1 MKQIAPLLL
10 LILFTS
16 FAATA
21 QHSLRKR
28 WSTDTTLATP
38 ESVLFDAQNKILY
51 VSLINGQPDQADGKG
66 GIAKVNLDGKVLD
79 TNWVTGLN
87 APKGLGEYGNTLYA
101 ADLNEVVVI
110 DIPSGKVTKKIP
122 VEGAQFLN
130 DITVDT
136 KGNVYVSDTRT
147 GKVHKIENG
156 TVTTYLEN
164 LKNPNGLLA
173 LGNDLYV
180 LASGVLYK
188 ADAGKK
194 LTTIAE
200 GMDASTDGVE
210 QVKPGEYIVSCWNGV
225 VYYVKDDGNKQQ
237 LLDTRADKINSADI
251 GYDAGNKIV
260 YVPTFFKKG
269 VVSYQLQ

>member
-1 MKQIAPLLL
+1 MKQVTPMF
-10 LILFTS
+10 LFALVIS
-16 FAATA
+16 FIATA
-21 QHSLRKR
+21 QHSLTKK
-28 WSTDTTLATP
+28 WSTDTTLAIP

-51 VSLINGQPDQADGKG
+51 ASLINGQPDRADGKG
-66 GIAKVNLDGKVLD
+66 GIAKVALNGKILD

-87 APKGLGEYGNTLYA
+87 APKGLGKYNNILYA
-101 ADLNEVVVI
+101 ADLTEVAVI
-110 DIPSGKVTKKIP
+110 DIPSGKVTKKIS

-130 DITVDT
+130 DITVDS
-136 KGNVYVSDTRT
+136 KGNVYVSDSRT

-173 LGNDLYV
+173 LGDDLYV
-180 LASGVLYK
+180 LASGSLYK
-188 ADAGKK
+188 AGADKK

-210 QVKPGEYIVSCWNGV
+210 QVKPGEYVVSCWIGV
-225 VYYVKDDGNKQQ
+225 VYYVKNDGSKQQ
-237 LLDTRADKINSADI
+237 LLDTRADKTNSADI
-251 GYDAGNKIV
+251 GYDATNKIV

-269 VVSYQLQ
+269 IVAYQLQ

>member
-1 MKQIAPLLL
+1 MKRITPFLLFM
-10 LILFTS
+10 LFISFTTS
-16 FAATA
+16 A
-21 QHSLRKR
+21 QHNLTKR

-51 VSLINGQPDQADGKG
+51 VSLINGPNDQADGKG
-66 GIAKVNLDGKVLD
+66 GVAKVDLNGKILD

-87 APKGLGEYGNTLYA
+87 APKGLGKYGNTLYA
-101 ADLNEVVVI
+101 ADLNEVAVI
-110 DIPSGKVTKKIP
+110 DIASGKVTKKMT
-122 VEGAQFLN
+122 VDGAQFLN
-130 DITVDT
+130 DIAVDA

-180 LASGVLYK
+180 LASGSLYK
-188 ADAGKK
+188 AGADKK

-225 VYYVKDDGNKQQ
+225 VYYVKADGSTQQ
-237 LLDTRADKINSADI
+237 LLDTRADKTNSADI
-251 GYDAGNKIV
+251 GYDANNKIV
-260 YVPTFFKKG
+260 YVPTFFRNG
-269 VVSYQLQ
+269 VVAYQLQ

>member
-1 MKQIAPLLL
+1 MKQVTPMF
-10 LILFTS
+10 LFALVIS
-16 FAATA
+16 FIATA
-21 QHSLRKR
+21 QHSLTKK
-28 WSTDTTLATP
+28 WSTDTTLAIP

-51 VSLINGQPDQADGKG
+51 ASLINGQPDRADGKG
-66 GIAKVNLDGKVLD
+66 GIAKVALDGKILD

-87 APKGLGEYGNTLYA
+87 APKGLGKYNNILYA
-101 ADLNEVVVI
+101 ADLTEVAVI
-110 DIPSGKVTKKIP
+110 DIPSGKVTKKIS

-130 DITVDT
+130 DITVDS
-136 KGNVYVSDTRT
+136 KGNVYVSDSRT

-173 LGNDLYV
+173 LGDDLYV
-180 LASGVLYK
+180 LASGSLYK
-188 ADAGKK
+188 AGADKK

-210 QVKPGEYIVSCWNGV
+210 QVKPGEYVVSCWIGV
-225 VYYVKDDGNKQQ
+225 VYYVKNDGSKQQ
-237 LLDTRADKINSADI
+237 LLDTRADKTNSADI
-251 GYDAGNKIV
+251 GYDATNKIV

-269 VVSYQLQ
+269 IVAYQLQ